1 MVLRPSWIYEQ
12 RSFQSTR
19 IGGCLL
25 ISPRTEHANQAK
37 KRDADLKIPTIV
49 QSNDALA
56 EPVKI
61 PGMNYLEVNVNGKGF
76 ERSLLWQLSAWNI
89 T

>member
-1 MVLRPSWIYEQ
+1 MDLRTVYVAWHTLKLDVYILTW
-12 RSFQSTR
+12 R
-19 IGGCLL
+19 
-25 ISPRTEHANQAK
+25 RTEHANQAK
-37 KRDADLKIPTIV
+37 KREADLMIPTIV

-76 ERSLLWQLSAWNI
+76 ERSLLWQLSTWNI
-89 T
+89 A

>member
-1 MVLRPSWIYEQ
+1 M
-12 RSFQSTR
+12 
-19 IGGCLL
+19 
-25 ISPRTEHANQAK
+25 
-37 KRDADLKIPTIV
+37 IPTIV

-76 ERSLLWQLSAWNI
+76 ERSLLWQLSTWNI
-89 T
+89 A

>member
-1 MVLRPSWIYEQ
+1 MDLR
-12 RSFQSTR
+12 T
-19 IGGCLL
+19 L
-25 ISPRTEHANQAK
+25 TEHSNAAK
-37 KRDADLKIPTIV
+37 KHEADLKVPALL

-76 ERSLLWQLSAWNI
+76 ERTLLWQLSAWHF